1 MILECCG
8 QWMAPLWQ
16 LGRAGSLAW
25 AADHLWCDTG
35 LWLVEADHVTR
46 LLASDWL
53 TESDVGGPV
62 VGPAWPLSS
71 KVNDFNQFLI
81 TDHTPDQDQWDKL
94 GHSGPQHLSPAFP
107 PQLCVWMP
115 FWRGSRKVGVRCV
128 VLTWPGAVTT
138 ATLACGSDSGQI
150 VSSHGHGAAYWN
162 FLGLLCTTHDEM
174 MRDPSGVTKFQEPER
189 QSTDGGERGGKV
201 FGLYWPWYWH
211 NSSRLCRH

>member
-35 LWLVEADHVTR
+35 LWLVEADHVT
-46 LLASDWL
+46 LILASDWL

-81 TDHTPDQDQWDKL
+81 TDHTPAQDQWDKL
-94 GHSGPQHLSPAFP
+94 GHSGPQHLSQAFP
-107 PQLCVWMP
+107 PLLCVWMP

-138 ATLACGSDSGQI
+138 ATLAGLVRLFHHTAMAGLIGTSWGCSFVQHMTKWCETQAASPNSKNLKGRVRMPWWARGQ
-150 VSSHGHGAAYWN
+150 
-162 FLGLLCTTHDEM
+162 
-174 MRDPSGVTKFQEPER
+174 
-189 QSTDGGERGGKV
+189 QSFWIILTLV
-201 FGLYWPWYWH
+201 LT
-211 NSSRLCRH
+211 

>member
-35 LWLVEADHVTR
+35 LWLVEADHVT
-46 LLASDWL
+46 LILASDWL

-81 TDHTPDQDQWDKL
+81 TDHTPAQDQWDKL
-94 GHSGPQHLSPAFP
+94 GHSGPQHLSQAFP
-107 PQLCVWMP
+107 PLLWVSGCHFDVDQEKLVSDVLC
-115 FWRGSRKVGVRCV
+115 
-128 VLTWPGAVTT
+128 WPGRGRSPPQHWPAW
-138 ATLACGSDSGQI
+138 SDCFI
-150 VSSHGHGAAYWN
+150 TRPWRVLLELLGAAALYNTWRN
-162 FLGLLCTTHDEM
+162 DARPKPRHQIPRTWKAEYGC
-174 MRDPSGVTKFQEPER
+174 R
-189 QSTDGGERGGKV
+189 GERGGSKV